1 MGTVTERVRKNGS
14 KAYMAQIS
22 IFREG
27 RHVLR
32 ENKTFDRKPAARAWI
47 EKREAELAKP
57 GAIAAARAAPAA
69 ATLAEAIK
77 QYVGTSKRPLG
88 TTKLQVLESIRRMD
102 IAERQCADITSQDL
116 IAFAT
121 MLCEEMKP
129 AREGRAPEL
138 QRTPQTVGNYMSHLG
153 AVFAIAKPAWGYLLD
168 QGAMDDAM
176 KVARRLGLVSKS
188 KERDRRPTLQELDAL
203 LNHFVAIKRRRSDA
217 NPMHAICA
225 FAIFS
230 TRRQEEITRIA
241 WSDLDEAHSRI
252 WVRDMKNPG
261 EKVGND
267 VMCDLPTE
275 ALRIIKAMPRVAP
288 EIFPY
293 STDAISAAFTRACQ
307 FLGIDDLHFHD
318 LRHDGVSRLF
328 EMGATIPQAA
338 SVSGHRS
345 WSSLKRYAHLRQTG
359 DKYAGWRWLDVIAQP
374 DLQNNRKDETV

>member
-1 MGTVTERVRKNGS
+1 MGTLTERVRKNGS

-22 IFREG
+22 IMREG
-27 RHVLR
+27 RIVLR
-32 ENKTFDRKPAARAWI
+32 ENKTFDRKPGARAWI

-57 GAIAAARAAPAA
+57 GAIAAARAAPTS
-69 ATLAEAIK
+69 ATLGDAIK
-77 QYVGTSKRPLG
+77 KYVETSKRPLG

-102 IAERQCADITSQDL
+102 IAERQCADITSQDI

-121 MLCEEMKP
+121 KLGEEMKP
-129 AREGRAPEL
+129 EREGRAPEL
-138 QRTPQTVGNYMSHLG
+138 QRTPQTVGNYMSHLA
-153 AVFAIAKPAWGYLLD
+153 AVFAIARPAWGYALD
-168 QGAMDDAM
+168 QRAMDDAM

-203 LNHFVAIKRRRSDA
+203 LNHFVAIRRRRSDS

-230 TRRQEEITRIA
+230 TRRQEEIIRIA
-241 WSDLDEAHSRI
+241 WSHLDEAHSRI

-267 VMCDLPTE
+267 VMCDLPAE

-293 STDAISAAFTRACQ
+293 STDAISAGFTRACK
-307 FLGIDDLHFHD
+307 LLAIDDLHFHD

-338 SVSGHRS
+338 SVSGHRA

-359 DKYAGWRWLDVIAQP
+359 DKYAGWPWLDRIAP
-374 DLQNNRKDETV
+374 TG